1 MIPSP
6 SLPRWVHRHVIFPAV
21 VHLRGEGS
29 LYRRLQLLQELQWLP
44 EEQLVQRQRER
55 LADLLSYAHRHSAY
69 YQRHWPRIPEFE
81 PASILHTLGELPTVT
96 KADLQG
102 RWQEMVARPRLR
114 RTTTKVTGG
123 STGQAVTVIKNRSA
137 TAAEM
142 AASWLGY
149 GWFGVAI
156 GDRAARFWGNPAT
169 LKRRL
174 RYIAADLATHRI
186 RFSAFAFDDAD
197 LARYWERCVRF
208 QPDYFYGYVSMLTAF
223 ASFVASHGLDG
234 RSLRLKAVITTSEV
248 LGEPQRALLE
258 DTFGAAVQNEYGCG
272 EFGPIAY
279 QCDKGSLHIMSE
291 NLVLEIIAANGEP
304 APVGVPGDIVLTD
317 LNNRAMPMIR
327 YRVGDI
333 GVRGERCACGRGFP
347 VLNKVWGRE
356 YDFVQTPDKRR
367 FHGEFFM
374 YFFEDLRSH
383 GAPVDKF
390 QIIQSG
396 ERELEIRLLDKDE
409 IPQETLQ
416 RINRAL
422 HERLPG
428 MAVSSRQVDK
438 IPPTASGKS
447 VIVQNQWLKQSART
461 VSPGAP

>member
-1 MIPSP
+1 MPSL
-6 SLPRWVHRHVIFPAV
+6 SLPRWIHRNVIFPTV

-29 LYRRLQLLQELQWLP
+29 LYRRLKLLEELQWQPQQGL
-44 EEQLVQRQRER
+44 LQRQGER
-55 LADLLSYAHRHSAY
+55 LAELLSYAHRHSAY
-69 YQRHWPRIPEFE
+69 YRQRWPQRTAFDSAT
-81 PASILHTLGELPTVT
+81 ASAALAELPTVT
-96 KADLQG
+96 KADLQASF
-102 RWQEMVARPRLR
+102 QEMAARPRER

-137 TAAEM
+137 IAAEM
-142 AASWLGY
+142 AASWLAY
-149 GWFGVAI
+149 GWFGVRI

-174 RYIAADLATHRI
+174 RFVAADLATHRI

-197 LARYWERCVRF
+197 LAQYWDRCLSF

-223 ASFVASHGLDG
+223 AGFVATNNLDG
-234 RSLRLKAVITTSEV
+234 RRLRLKAVITTSEV
-248 LGEPQRALLE
+248 LGEPQRELLKH
-258 DTFGAAVQNEYGCG
+258 TFGAAIQNEYGCG
-272 EFGPIAY
+272 EVGPVAY
-279 QCDKGSLHIMSE
+279 ECEKGSLHVMSE
-291 NLVLEIIAANGEP
+291 NLVLEVLAANGEP

-317 LNNRAMPMIR
+317 LNNRAMPLIR

-333 GVRGERCACGRGFP
+333 GVVGEPCACGRGFP
-347 VLNKVWGRE
+347 VLEKVWGRE

-396 ERELEIRLLDKDE
+396 ERVLEIKLVNKLE
-409 IPQETLQ
+409 MPQQTLQ

-422 HERLPG
+422 TERLPG
-428 MAVSSRQVDK
+428 MTITSRQVDK

-447 VIVQNQWLKQSART
+447 VVVQNLWLKQSTRAT
-461 VSPGAP
+461 GPSGS

>member
-1 MIPSP
+1 MLP
-6 SLPRWVHRHVIFPAV
+6 LPRWVHRQVIFPAV

-29 LYRRLQLLQELQWLP
+29 LYRRLELLKELQWQPPQRLFD
-44 EEQLVQRQRER
+44 RQRER
-55 LADLLSYAHRHSAY
+55 LAELLSYAQRHSPY
-69 YQRHWPRIPEFE
+69 YERRWPKRVGFE
-81 PASILHTLGELPTVT
+81 PATAFDALGELPTVT
-96 KADLQG
+96 KADLQAG
-102 RWQEMVARPRLR
+102 FQEMIAHPPER

-123 STGQAVTVIKNRSA
+123 STGQAVTVVKNRSA

-149 GWFGVAI
+149 GWFGVHM

-174 RYIAADLATHRI
+174 RFVAADLATHRI

-197 LARYWERCVRF
+197 LERYWERCLRF
-208 QPDYFYGYVSMLTAF
+208 QPDYFYGYVSMLAAF
-223 ASFVASHGLDG
+223 ASFVANNGRDG
-234 RSLRLKAVITTSEV
+234 RRLRLKSVITTSEV
-248 LGEPQRALLE
+248 LGEPQRELLKH
-258 DTFGAAVQNEYGCG
+258 TFGTRVQNEYGCG
-272 EFGPIAY
+272 EVGPVAY
-279 QCDKGSLHIMSE
+279 ECEKGSLHIMSE
-291 NLVLEIIAANGEP
+291 NLVLEVLSANGDP

-317 LNNRAMPMIR
+317 LNNRAMPLIR

-333 GVRGERCACGRGFP
+333 GVIGEPCACGRGFP
-347 VLNKVWGRE
+347 VLEKVWGRE

-390 QIIQSG
+390 QIIQSS
-396 ERELEIRLLDKDE
+396 ERVLEIKLVDKATM
-409 IPQETLQ
+409 PQQTLQ
-416 RINRAL
+416 RITLAL
-422 HERLPG
+422 TERLPG
-428 MAVSSRQVDK
+428 MTITSRQVDK

-447 VIVQNQWLKQSART
+447 VIVQNQWLKQNTRAVGSSA
-461 VSPGAP
+461 P